1 MSVWI
6 CPVFWI
12 YINTEL
18 ILVLERSAAYISQ
31 TGKYMLV
38 RAKPSISS
46 GACFPAHQQSSVCQA
61 QGKSFSAW
69 ADLCPL
75 PTIPRGGG
83 GNHLT
88 LQEGEVEGACAVCSL
103 LWRWWWGEAGIQTQV
118 LWFGGLALG
127 LHEAGA
133 QRPPRPG
140 FKVLSASSYINV
152 GCGYGKTDLGFLP

>member
-38 RAKPSISS
+38 RAKPSISN

-61 QGKSFSAW
+61 QGKSFQYVGWPVSSAHHTQRRGQQSSHI
-69 ADLCPL
+69 AG
-75 PTIPRGGG
+75 RGGG
-83 GNHLT
+83 GSLCCLFTLTEMVMRRGCNSNPSHLVWRLGT
-88 LQEGEVEGACAVCSL
+88 WPPWCGGPETTQTWIQSPLCL
-103 LWRWWWGEAGIQTQV
+103 L
-118 LWFGGLALG
+118 
-127 LHEAGA
+127 LH
-133 QRPPRPG
+133 
-140 FKVLSASSYINV
+140 
-152 GCGYGKTDLGFLP
+152 